1 MFDQGLW
8 SEKLFQET
16 VGLVLA
22 FIFVVGIGIFI
33 LRKKNLH
40 LTAAWASFK
49 SWLFA
54 APALLFFLGLSD
66 PWPTVFLT
74 LVSVAAAKIFFQFTG
89 MYHRTNFVWL
99 TYLGIIA
106 LGFLIYENNYN
117 LYLGMPMILLA
128 LTCLI
133 PIWRN
138 SYKRM
143 IQYIALT
150 LLNFSFLWGFLHLG
164 LVIKLDGGAFM
175 LIYIIIL
182 TEVCDN
188 LYLGFSRFFN
198 KMKIASKITPK
209 RSFEGFIA
217 ALVLTLLLAWGMRHL
232 LPVRTEPYW
241 IASGLIAV
249 FFGSL
254 GDVTMAVIR
263 RDLGIKDTGAFILGR
278 SDFLSRL
285 DRLIF
290 VAPIF
295 YLVMSYFQRVGL

>member
-1 MFDQGLW
+1 MFENSLW
-8 SEKLFQET
+8 SEELFRET
-16 VGLVLA
+16 VGLVLG
-22 FIFVVGIGIFI
+22 FIFFIGIGIFI
-33 LRKKNLH
+33 LRKKNMH

-49 SWLFA
+49 SWLIA
-54 APALLFFLGLSD
+54 APVILFVLGLAN
-66 PWPTVFLT
+66 PYPTIFLT
-74 LVSVAAAKIFFQFTG
+74 LVSIAAAKIFFQFTG

-99 TYLGIIA
+99 TYLGLIA
-106 LGFLIYENNYN
+106 AGYLIHKNNYPIYVG
-117 LYLGMPMILLA
+117 LPMILLG

-150 LLNFSFLWGFLHLG
+150 LLNFSFLWAFLHLG
-164 LVIKLDGGAFM
+164 FIYNLEGGAFM

-188 LYLGFSRFFN
+188 FFLGFSRFFN
-198 KMKIASKITPK
+198 RIKLASKITVK

-217 ALVLTLLLAWGMRHL
+217 SFVFTLLLAWGMRHL
-232 LPVRTEPYW
+232 LPVRTEAYW
-241 IASGLIAV
+241 MTAGLIAV
-249 FFGSL
+249 FFGGL

-263 RDLGIKDTGAFILGR
+263 RDLGIKNTGAFILGR

-295 YLVMSYFQRVGL
+295 YLAMSYFQRIGL